1 MVEDFK
7 ARLISFARTSYDMGQ
22 NKFEEHC
29 GISRGT
35 INAIPENGGINT
47 KTLAKIV
54 EACPDLDVRWLLTGV
69 ESKCSSQIK
78 KEERSDEL
86 APAPAIQT
94 IAPKVSSEEIEWYRK
109 LVESQQRTIEI
120 LAGKGASISQS
131 ISK

>member
-1 MVEDFK
+1 MAEDFK
-7 ARLISFARTSYDMGQ
+7 TRLICFARNTYDMGQ

-69 ESKCSSQIK
+69 ESSKQQN
-78 KEERSDEL
+78 EEV
-86 APAPAIQT
+86 QV
-94 IAPKVSSEEIEWYRK
+94 IAPSKPQATPMRESIDEIEWYRRM
-109 LVESQQRTIEI
+109 VESQQRTIEI

>member
-1 MVEDFK
+1 MEGDFK
-7 ARLISFARTSYDMGQ
+7 SRLCLYARNTYDMGQ
-22 NKFEEHC
+22 NKFEEFC

-35 INAIPENGGINT
+35 ISAIPDNGGIST

-69 ESKCSSQIK
+69 ESKGSSQIK
-78 KEERSDEL
+78 QEERSD